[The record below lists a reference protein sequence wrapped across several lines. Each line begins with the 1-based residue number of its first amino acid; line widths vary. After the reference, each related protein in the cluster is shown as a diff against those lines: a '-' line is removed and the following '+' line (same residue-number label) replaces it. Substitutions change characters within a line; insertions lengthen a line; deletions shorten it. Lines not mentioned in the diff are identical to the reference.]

1 MRAWEYALAALF
13 LALCLIGGLYLARG
27 SGLPDLAGGGA
38 NVGVV
43 RFEGEIDFASADAL
57 ITLLEAARRDDSV
70 RAVVLEL
77 LSPGGYATSS
87 ESIYYT
93 LLRLR
98 DEKPLVVVIDGMAAS
113 GGYYMAAAANRVL
126 APASSYV
133 GNVGTRGGRPSDPS
147 IAPDELSS
155 GPYKLEGGSRF
166 DQVRQLQ
173 LVARAFI
180 ENVAGQRAASPVN
193 PLKLSAEELSEAR
206 LYLGSEALA
215 LGLIDGEGGRTDGIL
230 LAADLA
236 GLSDYGVVDLPAYL
250 GLLPPAQ
257 ESAQMTAAGTGAG
270 QLGTVQSET
279 VQISA
284 DAIVSRQDAAGL
296 VAQAP
301 PGTIYTLDSRIP
313 LPADTRPAALR
324 GLRAKGE
331 GDGVLQG
338 PSSPSASTWA
348 GSLLRPTT
356 REGAAP

>member
-1 MRAWEYALAALF
+1 MRAWEYALAALL

-57 ITLLEAARRDDSV
+57 ITLLEAARRDGSV

-87 ESIYYT
+87 ESIFYT

-98 DEKPLVVVIDGMAAS
+98 QEKPLVVVIDGMAAS

-126 APASSYV
+126 APASAYV

-166 DQVRQLQ
+166 DQVHQLD

-180 ENVAGQRAASPVN
+180 ENVASQRAASPVN
-193 PLKLSAEELSEAR
+193 PLKLSVEELSEAR

-230 LAADLA
+230 AAAQLA
-236 GLSDYGVVDLPAYL
+236 GLSNYEVVDLPAYL
-250 GLLPPAQ
+250 GLLPPPA
-257 ESAQMTAAGTGAG
+257 ESSSGPHTGESEPG
-270 QLGTVQSET
+270 QVST

-296 VAQAP
+296 VAGAL
-301 PGTIYTLDSRIP
+301 PGTIYALDSRIA
-313 LPADTRPAALR
+313 LPTDARPAALR
-324 GLRAKGE
+324 RLPAKGT

-338 PSSPSASTWA
+338 PSAPSSSTWA

-356 REGAAP
+356 REGATP